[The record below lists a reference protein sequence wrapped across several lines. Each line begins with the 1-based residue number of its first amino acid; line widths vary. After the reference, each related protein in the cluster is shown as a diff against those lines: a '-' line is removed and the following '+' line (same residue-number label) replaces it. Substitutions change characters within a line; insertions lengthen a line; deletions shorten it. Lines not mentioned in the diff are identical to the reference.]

1 MMKVTFSNGV
11 VAETESPEE
20 AESLLVAV
28 GILRITNAQAAVL
41 RLRRENAVLRGR
53 EKRAYL
59 KSQSKEV
66 ANANS

>member
-1 MMKVTFSNGV
+1 MKVTFANGV

-66 ANANS
+66 ANA